1 METTRVFDAELVE
14 AVADESGLDA
24 ERLRSLLET
33 HQQSVRELTGVD
45 TLLYD
50 LRKYHDPDP
59 LAERTEAAYYLVVP
73 TDFWGEVAA
82 HLSLSESEVTALE
95 RLHERRLRRT
105 VDDVS
110 DGQAVVLLRT

>member
-1 METTRVFDAELVE
+1 METTHVFDAELVD
-14 AVADESGLDA
+14 AVADEFDLNAG
-24 ERLRSLLET
+24 RLRSLLET

-59 LAERTEAAYYLVVP
+59 LRERTAEAYYLVVP

-82 HLSLSESEVTALE
+82 HLSLSETEATALQ
-95 RLHERRLRRT
+95 RLHERRLRRR
-105 VDDVS
+105 VGDGE
-110 DGQAVVLLRT
+110 DGQAVVLLRE